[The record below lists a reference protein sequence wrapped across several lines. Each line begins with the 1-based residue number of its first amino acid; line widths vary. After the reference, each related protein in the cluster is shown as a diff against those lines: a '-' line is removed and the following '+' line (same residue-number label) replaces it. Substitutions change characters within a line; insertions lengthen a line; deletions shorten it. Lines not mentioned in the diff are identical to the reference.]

1 MQNMYVDCEFTAPIM
16 ISLFLGNGLL
26 TLASYKDFQQDVY
39 CKGNTLLKRSWDE
52 SQTVFLFVCVGCY
65 QDKLHPHERNRK
77 QLESKF
83 SKQPGGGA
91 SSAAPAA
98 EEPAADEE

>member
-1 MQNMYVDCEFTAPIM
+1 LDSNSHLNVYPAEKLSACSASWHKGCFKCKTCN
-16 ISLFLGNGLL
+16 SGL

-39 CKGNTLLKRSWDE
+39 CK
-52 SQTVFLFVCVGCY
+52 GCY

-77 QLESKF
+77 QLEGKF

-91 SSAAPAA
+91 SATPAAAAPA
-98 EEPAADEE
+98 EEE

>member
-1 MQNMYVDCEFTAPIM
+1 M
-16 ISLFLGNGLL
+16 ISYLFL
-26 TLASYKDFQQDVY
+26 
-39 CKGNTLLKRSWDE
+39 RSLD
-52 SQTVFLFVCVGCY
+52 CY

-91 SSAAPAA
+91 SAAPAA
-98 EEPAADEE
+98 EAAPEEE

>member
-1 MQNMYVDCEFTAPIM
+1 
-16 ISLFLGNGLL
+16 LL
-26 TLASYKDFQQDVY
+26 D
-39 CKGNTLLKRSWDE
+39 
-52 SQTVFLFVCVGCY
+52 CY

-91 SSAAPAA
+91 AAAAAEPAA
-98 EEPAADEE
+98 EGGGEEE